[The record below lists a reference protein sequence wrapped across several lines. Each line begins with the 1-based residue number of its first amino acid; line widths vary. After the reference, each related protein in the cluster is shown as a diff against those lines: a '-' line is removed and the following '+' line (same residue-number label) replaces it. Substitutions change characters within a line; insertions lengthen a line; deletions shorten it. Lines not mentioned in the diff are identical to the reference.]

1 MLIQSTNISLCS
13 GRVNRS
19 PNSMMIVPAR
29 SLIGISDGYPGSD
42 FIENKSKAAYFNK
55 QCYRGPVGAMI

>member
-1 MLIQSTNISLCS
+1 
-13 GRVNRS
+13 
-19 PNSMMIVPAR
+19 MMIVPAR

-55 QCYRGPVGAMI
+55 TVLSWASRGNDLRVINP